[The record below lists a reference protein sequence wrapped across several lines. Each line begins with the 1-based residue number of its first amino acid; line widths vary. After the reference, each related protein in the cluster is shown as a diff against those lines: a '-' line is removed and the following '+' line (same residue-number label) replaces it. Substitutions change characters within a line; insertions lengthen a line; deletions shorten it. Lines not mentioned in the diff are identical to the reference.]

1 MNIFSAC
8 VVAGLA
14 AGTALAET
22 IPLVNPT
29 FSDDLSSITG
39 WSRSGPG
46 TITTSSQSQDN
57 INPQP
62 PDSNFNDPDDKSL
75 LMFGPR
81 NDACSQQVTFVFQEV
96 APRLEGDRWTVTAFA
111 LERNSDPLTQTFES
125 LDCQLPGEDPPAGG
139 ERAVL
144 QLSFRDATGTSIASF
159 EQGITEASL
168 PRSQWTQIS
177 ATGVQPPGT
186 VSVRVA
192 FFFIQ
197 RTADNQDTFADNVRE
212 NGAIRFDNV
221 GLEVF
226 PGNPLDRTGDG
237 AVDAFDVADFVD
249 EVSLSAAP

>member
-1 MNIFSAC
+1 MKTFAAC
-8 VVAGLA
+8 VLAGMA
-14 AGTALAET
+14 ASLISAESV
-22 IPLVNPT
+22 PLVNPT
-29 FSDDLSSITG
+29 FSDSLTSITG

-57 INPQP
+57 INPAP

-96 APRLEGDRWTVTAFA
+96 SPRLEGDRWTVTAFA
-111 LERNSDPLTQTFES
+111 LERNSDPLTPTFAS
-125 LDCQLPGEDPPAGG
+125 LDCQMPGEDPPSGG

-144 QLSFRDATGTSIASF
+144 QLSFRDASGSSIASF

-168 PRSQWTQIS
+168 PRSAWTQIS
-177 ATGVQPPGT
+177 ATGVQPAGT

-197 RTADNQDTFADNVRE
+197 RTGDNQDTFADNVRE
-212 NGAIRFDNV
+212 DGAIRFDNV
-221 GLEVF
+221 NLEVA
-226 PGNPLDRTGDG
+226 PGNPLDRTADG
-237 AVDAFDVADFVD
+237 TVDAFDVADFLDGVD
-249 EVSLSAAP
+249 QNSQ